1 MPYKPF
7 LYSRHCKKLEG
18 NREKEV
24 PKLTAFALEG
34 GIRVVYN
41 RATGGEKWGKV
52 GN

>member
-1 MPYKPF
+1 MPNTAPGPEAE
-7 LYSRHCKKLEG
+7 RKKLEG
-18 NREKEV
+18 NLKKKIPRSARISIE
-24 PKLTAFALEG
+24 A